1 MLLPRSRALFR
12 LFSSPSSPSSPI
24 SPPLRTLTAAATATT
39 KHPALRMA
47 PASPR
52 PPIVISGPS
61 GTGKSTLLKRLFA
74 AHPNTF
80 GFSVSRTS
88 LSLTLPLPLPLPL
101 PFPSSLSDT
110 NQPNQTQKDTTRLPR
125 AGETDGV
132 EYHFTTREAFEALVA
147 ENAFIE
153 HAQFSGNCYGTSVK
167 AVKDVASKGLVCI
180 LDIEMEGVKQVK
192 NTDLNAKFVFLKP
205 PSMEALKA
213 RLEGRGTETPDSLQ
227 KRLTQAQKELEY
239 AAQPGAH
246 DKIIIND
253 NLETAYKELDE
264 YITALL

>member
-1 MLLPRSRALFR
+1 MQFLGRALFSS
-12 LFSSPSSPSSPI
+12 FSSPAPTTKLL
-24 SPPLRTLTAAATATT
+24 LRTLATATT
-39 KHPALRMA
+39 TTTTTTTRTTKYPVARMVSVT
-47 PASPR
+47 PK

-74 AHPNTF
+74 AHPGTF
-80 GFSVSRTS
+80 GFSVSH
-88 LSLTLPLPLPLPL
+88 
-101 PFPSSLSDT
+101 
-110 NQPNQTQKDTTRLPR
+110 TTRLPR

-167 AVKDVASKGLVCI
+167 AVKDVAAKGLVCI

-192 NTDLNAKFVFLKP
+192 KTDLNAKFVFLKP

-227 KRLTQAQKELEY
+227 KRLTQAEKELEY
-239 AAQPGAH
+239 AAEPGAH
-246 DKIIIND
+246 DKIIVND
-253 NLETAYKELDE
+253 DLEAAYRELDE

>member
-1 MLLPRSRALFR
+1 MHFLLNRAR
-12 LFSSPSSPSSPI
+12 FSSSSSS
-24 SPPLRTLTAAATATT
+24 SSFSSKLLLRTLTTATT
-39 KHPALRMA
+39 TTTTTTTIKHPAARMA
-47 PASPR
+47 PVTPK

-74 AHPNTF
+74 AHPGTF
-80 GFSVSRTS
+80 GFSVSH
-88 LSLTLPLPLPLPL
+88 
-101 PFPSSLSDT
+101 
-110 NQPNQTQKDTTRLPR
+110 TTRLPR
-125 AGETDGV
+125 AGEADGV

-147 ENAFIE
+147 EGAFIE
-153 HAQFSGNCYGTSVK
+153 HAQFSGNCYGTSVE
-167 AVKDVASKGLVCI
+167 AVKDVAAKGLVCI

-192 NTDLNAKFVFLKP
+192 KTDLNAKFIFLKP

-239 AAQPGAH
+239 AAEPGAH
-246 DKIIIND
+246 DKIIVND
-253 NLETAYKELDE
+253 DLEAAYKELDE